1 MVQIGIIGTGSMG
14 RMLVRSFIESG
25 AAGPEEII
33 ASSRTKESLLALATE
48 TDIRCGRD
56 NREVIEEAE
65 VIFLCVRPSE
75 VGDVLLDLKGDLS
88 PEKLLVSIAAGVGL
102 DDLQTWTAA
111 RVVRVIPTLTS
122 EVLKG
127 ASLVA
132 FGERA
137 TDADREVVLALLGAI
152 GRAVEVREE
161 DFEALTLITSCGPAF
176 VAALMEEFA
185 AAAARQGGIRPDL
198 AELLVKETL
207 IGTAGLADASSFEEV
222 VSRVATPGGI
232 TEKGVAVIRERGP
245 VVFDEMMAAALGR
258 ERKN

>member
-14 RMLVRSFIESG
+14 SMLVRSFIESS

-33 ASSRTKESLLALATE
+33 ASSRTAESLLALATE
-48 TDIRCGRD
+48 TGIRCGRD
-56 NREVIEEAE
+56 NREVVEEAE

-75 VGDVLLDLKGDLS
+75 IRDVLLDLKEDLS
-88 PEKLLVSIAAGVGL
+88 QEKVLVSIAAGVGL
-102 DDLQTWTAA
+102 GDLQTWTAA
-111 RVVRVIPTLTS
+111 RVARVIPTLTS
-122 EVLKG
+122 EILKG

-137 TDADREVVLALLGAI
+137 TGADREVVLALFNAI

-207 IGTAGLADASSFEEV
+207 IGTAGLVDASSFEEV

-232 TEKGVAVIRERGP
+232 TEKGVAAIRERGP

-258 ERKN
+258 EKKN